1 MITNMT
7 RPDYR
12 GHRGAVAG
20 DDYHELWALRESLK
34 LLEPDTDLSTVT
46 VEGLRSEDE
55 KGVPKD
61 TWDGVD
67 CTFYFGGE
75 GEGSAE
81 RIVIDQVKFSG
92 ARPNQPWTLARLT
105 SATNRKKDNSVVGRL
120 AKAFSGLN
128 QTRADLVKAGRVA
141 VRLVSNQPIS
151 PAVINALSVG
161 APDRTVTKN
170 QKVEADRKTLLKAT
184 GLNAK
189 EFDAFVRVL
198 DFSECGGESPIKHE
212 ERILLT
218 ISSWTEDDARP
229 LVTDLLRFVRKK
241 MLPEAKGE
249 VITRESILARLGVS
263 DIGALFPCRSK
274 IKPVTNFVPRQ
285 ESRTLAARLV
295 SGEQKICLHG
305 EGSCGKTTSLQEL
318 NSLLPSGSLTIV
330 FDCYGD
336 GRYLDSDAYRHRPQD
351 AFLQL
356 TNELAQLLRLPLL
369 ITRKSDLNYPQI
381 LKMRLARAAEV
392 VAANFANA
400 LLVVVVDAADN
411 SVIAA
416 DTRKP
421 PDKSFVHEFVALG
434 DLPANVRLLVTSR
447 TGRLPEL
454 SLPHDFTLH
463 EIKGFT
469 PEETAAYV
477 RGKLSHLSPTWIE
490 DFHYLSRGVPRVQ
503 SYALEF
509 GEGNFEKTL
518 NYLRPDGKSLNQI
531 FADQLELLRKK
542 VGAETE
548 IKKFCSGLVALP
560 HAIPIADLAAVTG
573 LPRAHIT
580 DLCNDLSPGIRLED
594 GLIGLRDEE
603 FENFV
608 RQEAQQELQPVREL
622 IADHF
627 SARYKS
633 DAYAATNIARALLDA
648 GRGREILD
656 LINNEKEPLAIRDP
670 ILRREAQLQ
679 RLKLAM
685 GVCRESGDVVDAMMT
700 MLIGAE
706 ALKTDIAIKTMLDE
720 SPDLAASFARDTT
733 SRTILRDPEQIE
745 NHGSL
750 LFQMMAVDGRKRDPI
765 SVREGR
771 RQARA
776 WMERRAESLNEQ
788 ERENPHIQPQGW
800 HISTSDIA
808 GSIEAILRIDG
819 PTAAVDELFSWT
831 PRTVA
836 LRVGAI
842 LPARLIISGYAD
854 LLEQCVKE
862 IHSPWDFLLLVPLAL
877 SGRDVDLSRVLHSLA
892 KLHRRGLIRLEM
904 LREPRND
911 ETNFAA
917 VYLETALSACELV
930 ITRGG
935 DTNAVMPILTVFA
948 DPELRRVDRL
958 ATYQQKLINLS
969 MRAHALLE
977 RIAGRKASIDSYL
990 ITPPI
995 ATDKTK
1001 EEIEQIQKRHNK
1013 EKEELKTFI
1022 DPFVDLYDFRSQVLL
1037 GRIKNDELEQNLQHA
1052 VSRSHREDYRL
1063 RTEYRISGMREEVAS
1078 ALTKLTMVQTVDV
1091 NALLNKVSDV
1101 LDYGSSPF
1109 SADAVELLEK
1119 LALVASLHDRIL
1131 SEVSGRAN
1139 AVKTAK
1145 ASSEEKI
1152 EALVRF
1158 ARLLMFLSPSDA
1170 EAVFTDA
1177 ITVAGEVN
1185 AEAVHELKLFAPL
1198 AQRAV
1203 PESGPEVRRAVA
1215 HNFAIVASDAAVRLE
1230 GQENF
1235 PWFEIAATLATLDIG
1250 FAFASVARWEDAGIV
1265 RRSALLPTVLET
1277 GLRERNLRPKHI
1289 CSLLSLLD
1297 ETEESLMEAIVNE
1310 AQAQRD
1316 NTDIRAFVSDLSREE
1331 LLRFGKGQRRRV
1343 NASINTLASCGNTDF
1358 WHRRLSETAQFLSI
1372 QIPAETS
1379 RQSDSIENPK
1389 PEQSVDPFE
1398 SINWNE
1404 YTFTTSDEI
1413 NRVVNT
1419 VTSAG
1424 RASNN
1429 YISEETI
1436 LDRIASKVATA
1447 NRAAHLEALSR
1458 SGSSIFDRHGVLQAL
1473 LNNLKRWENTPSVTT
1488 WAKQN
1493 ILGMVQNQL
1502 PLLSRWLIY
1511 RDSPLPALLD
1521 CSQAAEEDIR
1531 DSLLQGIE
1539 LHVDLFDP
1547 PTIYALIGLTGKYC
1561 KSEEAMEVMRR
1572 YSGRLIDRIGV
1583 AERDKWDLSDLP
1595 SLPEDSLA
1603 RFLFAILGD
1612 ADVRLRWRAGHCIR
1626 GLARLGES
1634 AVLEKL
1640 TGLFKDRRVDNVF
1653 RRPDAPFYWLAAQ
1666 LGLLITFDRIATETP
1681 TSVKNY
1687 SVWLLEIATDEILP
1701 HFLIRSVAKSALYK
1715 LLDTGHV
1722 QLDEQQLQS
1731 LQRVNS
1737 SSYARKKKAAGIRRA
1752 FHKYQYKARENRR
1765 FTFNTMDTLPNW
1777 YSDVI
1782 SGFADLDAEEFLD
1795 IAERWIVDEWG
1806 VHNDPWQYNAEP
1818 RRDRFSDRSYPS
1830 MSHRDGSLPTID
1842 RFSTYLEWHA
1852 MWCALGEL
1860 IRTRPLARIAKD
1872 DYNSFERELERAS
1885 LAIAP
1890 LWLAD
1895 LRSAK
1900 PLESRF
1906 WVAPMDVDTWLA
1918 QNKAEDFLVEV
1929 LRNDNCVVVDG
1940 HHDTRSRRFRLTSRV
1955 NTALVSP
1962 KTGAAL
1968 VRALQSANFHD
1979 YDVPKQDER
1988 LEINCRSYVFRGWL
2002 DGSDTYEGIDERD
2015 PLRFDVT
2022 GPQCRPGT
2030 EASVGL
2036 RFAYRLPQEAWV
2048 EPKSGVNAFVYES
2061 WGESKWDD
2069 SDDPVRYDESVRSS
2083 GWQLR
2088 IEPGSLRN
2096 FLSRVKLDLLV
2107 EVKLD
2112 RHNRGYYDYS
2122 GHETEEKEKTFIKIF
2137 LFRKDGTIEDS
2148 SGRIGAWSTPSPRA
2162 KPR

>member
-1 MITNMT
+1 MT

-20 DDYHELWALRESLK
+20 DDYHELWALRQSLT
-34 LLEPDTDLSTVT
+34 LLDPDTDLTTVT
-46 VEGLRSEDE
+46 VEGLRLEDE
-55 KGVPKD
+55 KGVPSD

-67 CTFYFGGE
+67 CTFYFGRE

-81 RIVIDQVKFSG
+81 RIVIDQAKFSG
-92 ARPNQPWTLARLT
+92 AKPNQPWTVARLT
-105 SATNRKKDNSVVGRL
+105 SAKNKKKDNSVIGRL
-120 AKAFSGLN
+120 AKAFSGLK
-128 QTRADLVKAGRVA
+128 QTRADLVAAGKVA

-151 PAVINALSVG
+151 PSVIDALAAG
-161 APDRTVTKN
+161 ASDTTAAKDKKFKANREDLFKASGL
-170 QKVEADRKTLLKAT
+170 KVDDFSTFA
-184 GLNAK
+184 
-189 EFDAFVRVL
+189 RVL
-198 DFSECGGESPIKHE
+198 VFSECGGDSALKHE
-212 ERILLT
+212 EQILLT
-218 ISSWTEDDARP
+218 VSSWTEDDSR
-229 LVTDLLRFVRKK
+229 LVVTDLLRFVRKK

-249 VITRESILARLGVS
+249 VITRESILARFGVAK
-263 DIGALFPCRSK
+263 IEALFPCPSK
-274 IKPVTNFVPRQ
+274 IKTATNFVPRL
-285 ESRTLAARLV
+285 ESRTLAERLTN
-295 SGEQKICLHG
+295 GGQRICLHG

-318 NSLLPSGSLTIV
+318 NSLLPPNSLTVV
-330 FDCYGD
+330 FDCFGD
-336 GRYLDSDAYRHRPQD
+336 GRYLDSDAYRHLPQD

-356 TNELAQLLRLPLL
+356 SNELSQRLRLPLL
-369 ITRKSDLNYPQI
+369 ITRSPELNYPQI
-381 LKMRLARAAEV
+381 FKKRLARAAEV
-392 VAANFANA
+392 VAAKSPDA
-400 LLVVVVDAADN
+400 LLVVIVDAADN
-411 SVIAA
+411 SITAA

-421 PDKSFVHEFVALG
+421 PEKSFVHEFLLVR
-434 DLPANVRLLVTSR
+434 DLPSNVRLLVTSR
-447 TGRLPEL
+447 TGRLPTL
-454 SLPHDFTLH
+454 GLPSDFDLH

-469 PEETAAYV
+469 PDETATYV
-477 RGKLSHLSPTWIE
+477 RGRLSGVTSRWIE
-490 DFHYLSRGVPRVQ
+490 DFHHLSRGVPRVQ

-509 GEGNFEKTL
+509 GEGDPDKTL
-518 NYLRPDGKSLNQI
+518 NYLRPHGKSLHQI
-531 FADQLELLRKK
+531 FAEQLELLRKK
-542 VGAETE
+542 VGVDTE

-560 HAIPIADLAAVTG
+560 HPIPITDLAAVTG
-573 LPRAHIT
+573 LPKAHIT

-594 GLIGLRDEE
+594 ELIGLADEE

-608 RQEAQQELQPVREL
+608 REEAQAELHTVREL

-633 DAYAATNIARALLDA
+633 DPYAATHIAAALLDA

-656 LINNEKEPLAIRDP
+656 LINNEKEPSAIPDP

-685 GVCRESGDVVDAMMT
+685 GVCRDSGDVVDAMMT

-706 ALKTDIAIKTMLDE
+706 ALKTDIAMKKMLDE
-720 SPDLAASFARDTT
+720 NPDLACSFARDTT
-733 SRTILRDPEQIE
+733 SRTILRDPEQVE
-745 NHGSL
+745 NHGSV
-750 LFQMMAVDGRKRDPI
+750 LFQMMAVDARKRDPI
-765 SVREGR
+765 SVREGY
-771 RQARA
+771 RQVRA
-776 WMERRAESLNEQ
+776 WMERREESLKEQ
-788 ERENPHIQPQGW
+788 ERESPHIQPQGW

-808 GSIEAILRIDG
+808 GSIEAILRIAG
-819 PTAAVDELFSWT
+819 PRAAVDELFSWT

-842 LPARLIISGYAD
+842 LPARLIISGDAD

-862 IHSPWDFLLLVPLAL
+862 IHPPWDLLLFVPLAL
-877 SGRDVDLSRVLHSLA
+877 SGRDVDMSRVLHSLA

-911 ETNFAA
+911 GTNFAA

-930 ITRGG
+930 IARGG
-935 DTNAVMPILTVFA
+935 DFNAVMPILTVFA

-969 MRAHALLE
+969 MRAHTLLE

-1022 DPFVDLYDFRSQVLL
+1022 DPFVDLYDFRSQILI
-1037 GRIKNDELEQNLQHA
+1037 GRIKSAELEQNLQHA

-1078 ALTKLTMVQTVDV
+1078 ALTSLTMVQTVDA
-1091 NALLNKVSDV
+1091 NALLNKVCDV

-1109 SADAVELLEK
+1109 SADAVELLDK

-1131 SEVSGRAN
+1131 SEVSARAN

-1185 AEAVHELKLFAPL
+1185 AEAVHEIKLFAPL
-1198 AQRAV
+1198 AQRAIQ
-1203 PESGPEVRRAVA
+1203 ESGPEVRRAIA

-1230 GQENF
+1230 GQEHF
-1235 PWFEIAATLATLDIG
+1235 PWPEIAATLAALDIG
-1250 FAFASVARWEDAGIV
+1250 LAFASVARWEDAGIV

-1277 GLRERNLRPKHI
+1277 GLREKTLHPRHI

-1297 ETEESLMEAIVNE
+1297 ETTEELMEAIVSE
-1310 AQAQRD
+1310 AQAQND
-1316 NTDIRAFVSDLSREE
+1316 DTDIRVLVSDLSREE
-1331 LLRFGKGQRRRV
+1331 LLRFGKGQRNRV
-1343 NASINTLASCGNTDF
+1343 NASINTLATGRNTDF
-1358 WHRRLSETAQFLSI
+1358 WHWRLSETAQFLSVRK
-1372 QIPAETS
+1372 PAETS
-1379 RQSDSIENPK
+1379 TQRDSVQNPK

-1404 YTFTTSDEI
+1404 YTFTTPDEI
-1413 NRVVNT
+1413 NRVVNA

-1424 RASNN
+1424 RASKN

-1436 LDRIASKVATA
+1436 LDRIASKVAPA
-1447 NRAAHLEALSR
+1447 NRSAHLDALSR
-1458 SGSSIFDRHGVLQAL
+1458 SGSSIFDRHGVLQGL
-1473 LNNLKRWENTPSVTT
+1473 LNNLKRWENTPSVRT

-1493 ILGMVQNQL
+1493 ILAMVRNQL

-1521 CSQAAEEDIR
+1521 RSQAADEDIC

-1539 LHVDLFDP
+1539 LHVDLFEP
-1547 PTIYALIGLTGKYC
+1547 PTIYALIGLAGKYC
-1561 KSEEAMEVMRR
+1561 KSKEAMEVMRR

-1595 SLPEDSLA
+1595 NLPEDSLA
-1603 RFLFAILGD
+1603 RFLFAMLGD
-1612 ADVRLRWRAGHCIR
+1612 ADVRLRWRAGHAIR
-1626 GLARLGES
+1626 SLARLGES

-1640 TGLFKDRRVDNVF
+1640 THLFRDRTVDDVF
-1653 RRPDAPFYWLAAQ
+1653 RRPDAPFYWLAAR
-1666 LGLLITFDRIATETP
+1666 LWLLITFDRIATETP
-1681 TSVKNY
+1681 TSIRNY

-1701 HFLIRSVAKSALYK
+1701 HFLIRSVAKSALSK
-1715 LLDTGHV
+1715 LVDSGYV
-1722 QLDEQQLQS
+1722 QLDEQQLQR

-1737 SSYARKKKAAGIRRA
+1737 SSYSRKKRKAGVRRA

-1795 IAERWIVDEWG
+1795 ITERWIVDEWG

-1818 RRDRFSDRSYPS
+1818 RRDRFSDRAYPS

-1872 DYNSFERELERAS
+1872 DYNSFERELQRTS

-1895 LRSAK
+1895 LRGAK

-1906 WVAPMDVDTWLA
+1906 WVAPVDVDAWLA
-1918 QNKAEDFLVEV
+1918 QIKDEDFLVEV
-1929 LRNDNCVVVDG
+1929 LRDDNCVVVDG
-1940 HHDTRSRRFRLTSRV
+1940 HHDTRSRGFRLSSRV

-1988 LEINCRSYVFRGWL
+1988 LEINCRPYVFRGWL
-2002 DGSDTYEGIDERD
+2002 DGYDTYEGIDERD

-2036 RFAYRLPQEAWV
+2036 RFEYRLPQEAWV
-2048 EPKSGVNAFVYES
+2048 EPKSGVDAFVYES

-2069 SDDPVRYDESVRSS
+2069 RDDPVRYDESVRSS

-2122 GHETEEKEKTFIKIF
+2122 RHETEEKKKTFIKIF
-2137 LFRKDGTIEDS
+2137 LFRQDGTIEDS
-2148 SGRIGAWSTPSPRA
+2148 SGRVGAWSTSRS
-2162 KPR
+2162 